1 MSSNKHAQEELKNL
15 AYEIIDDFKV
25 WVIPYANVQEK
36 KPLLPWQKY
45 EDEEFDPDKVK
56 DILSKVDWSKVDGL
70 GILLGQ
76 PSKFVVMLDFD
87 IPECKK
93 EAVDDYKCYEL
104 HQGLSERVLGA
115 ADEVLGEYG
124 AVDTPHY
131 GLHILIRL
139 SKEDWEKLRDT
150 IGTCK
155 TKLGQM
161 RAGASVFDVELML
174 CKTATPLYGQGYE
187 FFNPVIPLVTLDKVK
202 EFVAKLGLHLT
213 KPVTSYF
220 GTGSKQ
226 SQATTIP
233 TPGAG
238 RRLADAEITAIVEII
253 KNYWVPGHRNNLQL
267 SLLGWLIKR
276 GVPQEDAV
284 KLFDRLCDAAGDE
297 EKRKRLDEV
306 QRQYRLLETGQKPVE
321 QLLGKSGLL
330 NELMLVIQEQ
340 NPGLAEEEVRDRA
353 LAVVAELEKVLGPRR
368 TILVRTPYKTNTWF
382 VNDPKRGIVL
392 LREKRDENGEVRRSR
407 EYISDWYVKR
417 VLVVR
422 GEGQYNYRVQFV
434 NARTR
439 EKLVL
444 TGQMDEIAREL
455 RRIHGVK
462 RSQVITDAV
471 SAIISELIRRK
482 VAKLRKT
489 AAAPGIIPTKNSVK
503 LVRIAATT
511 RLLIPREPDPE
522 KAKQALDL
530 LVKLREHYDTRKFD
544 VAINWAAYAP
554 LGYALKKHFHVKQVY
569 LMLHGERH
577 TGKSTLARIIKT
589 LYPLPDEDDP
599 EEGLSEYRMG
609 YKLNLA
615 TTPVMEDEAEG
626 FSKKPAVI
634 ALIKRAATNIIA
646 RWRGDTGRKYF
657 ARAPLILVSNRRE
670 ILADPGALERII
682 AIEFT
687 HNDYVR
693 NKPREEREE
702 FEQVYNK
709 YEAVAPHLGTII
721 LQTIVENWNEI
732 AEYWPHQLQ
741 EKRDYLKLGQWL
753 WQKVAERLDVEPPPW
768 VAAEIKLEE
777 ENPDELVEEAFWN
790 IVHDVLADYTR
801 LNRCDGTVLGCL
813 ANLGEKGLLPSTLIE
828 WSPGKLVVK
837 APILQEIERRLNI
850 TVFGGLKGLAEK
862 LGLEYKSVRMR
873 GKITKGIVVPIS
885 ELVKRIGGQDDV
897 VEYLAEVLLFKY
909 NMERWGEGDNG
920 VAPHVI
926 EEARKLG
933 IEVDRETAYRVATK
947 LFILANKRHTPEAEY
962 LEEVTA

>member
-15 AYEIIDDFKV
+15 AYRMIDDYKV

-36 KPLLPWQKY
+36 KPLLPWQEY
-45 EDEEFDPDKVK
+45 QDEEFNEDKVNE
-56 DILSKVDWSKVDGL
+56 ILKTVDWSKVDGL
-70 GILLGQ
+70 GILLGP
-76 PSKFVVMLDFD
+76 PSQYTIMLDFD
-87 IPECKK
+87 IPKCKK
-93 EAVDDYKCYEL
+93 PEVDDYKCYEL
-104 HQGLSERVLGA
+104 HEALYERVLRA
-115 ADEVLGEYG
+115 ADEIFVEYG
-124 AVDTPHY
+124 AVQTIHQ

-139 SKEDWEKLRDT
+139 SKEDWGKLKE
-150 IGTCK
+150 IVGTCK
-155 TKLGQM
+155 TKLGQI
-161 RAGASVFDVELML
+161 RAGANTFDVELML
-174 CKTATPLYGQGYE
+174 CKTVTPIRGQGYD
-187 FFNPVIPLVTLDKVK
+187 FFNPFIPTVTLDHVK
-202 EFVAKLGLHLT
+202 TFVNRLGLHLG
-213 KPVTSYF
+213 KSEQ
-220 GTGSKQ
+220 GTGNRQ
-226 SQATTIP
+226 SQTTTTP
-233 TPGAG
+233 TPGVGKRLGEQEIG
-238 RRLADAEITAIVEII
+238 RIVEIL

-276 GVPQEDAV
+276 RVPVEDAV

-306 QRQYRLLETGQKPVE
+306 QRQYGLVETGQKPVE
-321 QLLGKSGLL
+321 QLLGKAGLL

-340 NPGLAEEEVRDRA
+340 NPGLSEEEVRDRA
-353 LAVVAELEKVLGPRR
+353 LSVISELEKVLGPRR

-392 LREKRDENGEVRRSR
+392 LKERRNEDGEVRRSR
-407 EYISDWYVKR
+407 EYISDWYIKR
-417 VLVVR
+417 LLVTR
-422 GEGQYNYRVQFV
+422 GEGQYNYRVLFV
-434 NARTR
+434 NARTK

-489 AAAPGIIPTKNSVK
+489 AAAPGIVPAKDGVK
-503 LVRIAATT
+503 LVRVATT
-511 RLLIPREPDPE
+511 TQLLIPREPDLE
-522 KAKQALDL
+522 KAKLALNL

-544 VAINWAAYAP
+544 VAINWAGYAP
-554 LGYALKKHFHVKQVY
+554 LGYALKKHFRVKQVY

-577 TGKSTLARIIKT
+577 TGKSTLADIIKT

-615 TTPVMEDEAEG
+615 TTPVLEDEAEG

-657 ARAPLILVSNRRE
+657 ARAALILVSNRRE
-670 ILADPGALERII
+670 ILADPGAVERII

-687 HNDYVR
+687 HADYVG
-693 NKPREEREE
+693 NKSREEREE

-709 YEAVAPHLGTII
+709 YRLVAPYLGAVI
-721 LQTIVENWNEI
+721 LQTIVKNWNEI

-753 WQKVAERLDVEPPPW
+753 WQKVAEHLGVEPPPW
-768 VAAEIKLEE
+768 AAAEIKLEE
-777 ENPDELVEEAFWN
+777 ENPDELVEEAFWSTL
-790 IVHDVLADYTR
+790 HDILTEYSR
-801 LNRCDGTVLGCL
+801 FNKCDSTLLGCV
-813 ANLGEKGLLPSTLIE
+813 AQLGEKGLLPTSIIE
-828 WSPGKLVVK
+828 WSPSKLVVK
-837 APILQEIERRLNI
+837 SPILKELERRLDVP
-850 TVFGGLKGLAEK
+850 VFGGLRGLAEK

-909 NMERWGEGDNG
+909 NMERWGEDDNG

-933 IEVDRETAYRVATK
+933 IEVDRQTAYRVATK
-947 LFILANKRHTPEAEY
+947 LFVLANKRRTPEAEY
-962 LEEVTA
+962 LELEEVTA